1 MSDKDKIDEQAE
13 EAKID
18 EQDSAP
24 DDARREF
31 LKRFGTYAAATPP
44 TVTALLLPSK
54 ESFAQYAPGPDDGGP
69 DGPLSGFVERLVN
82 AFRALLRFLL
92 SNN

>member
-1 MSDKDKIDEQAE
+1 MSDKDKINEQTDEPETDQ
-13 EAKID
+13 
-18 EQDSAP
+18 QDAAP

-54 ESFAQYAPGPDDGGP
+54 ESFAQYAPGPDDGGG
-69 DGPLSGFVERLVN
+69 DGPISSVIERFLN
-82 AFRALLRFLL
+82 AFRALLRILL
-92 SNN
+92 GNN